1 MQSMS
6 GMAIFLWIFLGFLL
20 LLNVLD
26 AAMIISLV
34 RPGDER
40 RQIMVWK
47 ASTGTL
53 MGTVGSL
60 MIHVIEKLVR
70 GEEMLVNPFIHLSV
84 AALMYFVLLLYYK
97 RKYGG

>member
-1 MQSMS
+1 
-6 GMAIFLWIFLGFLL
+6 
-20 LLNVLD
+20 
-26 AAMIISLV
+26 
-34 RPGDER
+34 
-40 RQIMVWK
+40 
-47 ASTGTL
+47 
-53 MGTVGSL
+53 